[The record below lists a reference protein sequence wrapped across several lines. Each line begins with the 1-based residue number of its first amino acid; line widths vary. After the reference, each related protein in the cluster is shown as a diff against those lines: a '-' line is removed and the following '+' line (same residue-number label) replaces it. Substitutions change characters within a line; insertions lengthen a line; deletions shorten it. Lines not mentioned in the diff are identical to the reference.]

1 MRLKKL
7 VKDSNCLLI
16 FNLDNRLF
24 FVYNKFYSP
33 DSSVGRAVD

>member
-1 MRLKKL
+1 MQLKKL

-16 FNLDNRLF
+16 FNLDNHLF
-24 FVYNKFYSP
+24 FVYNTLYSP